1 MTHSR
6 PNRRRCRRCRRPLTS
21 ALAVAARIGA
31 RCALLEAAEQRQGA
45 DAAPTTAQTAVSLV
59 TAHMARVDQQ
69 TYAAL
74 LDGADAAEVAG
85 LLAAC
90 AAVVLDR
97 TPGGPAWLADL
108 GLAAAE
114 GSTA

>member
-1 MTHSR
+1 MTHDR
-6 PNRRRCRRCRRPLTS
+6 PCRRCRRCRRPLIS
-21 ALAVAARIGA
+21 PLAVAAGIGA
-31 RCALLEAAEQRQGA
+31 WCALLESAEQRQ
-45 DAAPTTAQTAVSLV
+45 AAATGPTTAQTAVSLIA
-59 TAHMARVDQQ
+59 AHMARVDQQ

-74 LDGADAAEVAG
+74 LDGADTAEVAG

-114 GSTA
+114 GNTA